1 MAMNGLGLF
10 RSITDCIKDLSLS
23 ALKNMLIEDDMVC
36 ILVYLME
43 TSPWIRKKAG
53 NMFEKFEG
61 HQWVDVKEE
70 DLVVITT
77 LEAQVLILYIHLTF
91 QFAHSRFAT
100 KKVWLS
106 LMNLLLESEAR
117 KTYQYCKKNQSIVLR
132 VS

>member
-1 MAMNGLGLF
+1 MEFAMAMNGLGLF

-43 TSPWIRKKAG
+43 TSPWIRKKSG

-70 DLVVITT
+70 DLIVITT
-77 LEAQVLILYIHLTF
+77 LEAQVLILYIIF
-91 QFAHSRFAT
+91 F
-100 KKVWLS
+100 
-106 LMNLLLESEAR
+106 NLLIHAFLLKGLAVIDESPAR
-117 KTYQYCKKNQSIVLR
+117 I
-132 VS
+132 